1 MPATQL
7 TVIAAGHVNGLAL
20 LIPTGPPG
28 PVYAHVQDWVTAQR
42 QLKRPVKDI
51 SAKVLVK
58 GMKQWA
64 VFEQRQGAET
74 VRTVFKIT

>member
-1 MPATQL
+1 LPATQL

>member
-1 MPATQL
+1 M
-7 TVIAAGHVNGLAL
+7 TVAGQVNGLAL